1 MVWIPRDEQEIDDV
15 KSLFAQQQWQSDIGG
30 GGEPGLQSTFLC
42 VFTQTTEIFLKLA
55 IRQHFNV
62 AV

>member
-30 GGEPGLQSTFLC
+30 GGGGGRERERTPKGNLPGGIKRGDPS
-42 VFTQTTEIFLKLA
+42 E
-55 IRQHFNV
+55 
-62 AV
+62 